1 MKFSIKTPPEFS
13 YEYSLAFLQRSPKE
27 ILHSVHERVVR
38 KLVKSGNEFILF
50 TISEGK
56 PASKGVGGTLHVE
69 IVSNGPSPLAKEI
82 VKSYVNE
89 WFDLDTDLTPFY
101 NLAGKDDVL
110 KPIIRKFHGY
120 RIMGQPDLFESLV
133 WAVLGQQ
140 INVAF
145 AYSLKQRFVEKYGER
160 YEHDGHTYYL
170 FPTPGR
176 VALINPE
183 ELIPLQF
190 SRQKSK
196 YTIGIAKAFVD
207 KHVSREMFHG
217 RPLLEAKEK
226 LMKLNGIG
234 NWTANYAL
242 MRTFRYPDAFP
253 LEDVALHKA
262 LRINMNMRKKPSLDR
277 VKKIFRKYKG
287 WEAYA
292 TIYLWRSL

>member
-1 MKFSIKTPPEFS
+1 MAKFSIKTPGEFS

-38 KLVKSGNEFILF
+38 KLVKNGEEYILF
-50 TISEGK
+50 TISDGQDQ
-56 PASKGVGGTLHVE
+56 LNVE
-69 IVSNGPSPLAKEI
+69 ILTATSPGTKAFVE
-82 VKSYVNE
+82 SYVSE

-101 NLAGKDDVL
+101 KLAKKDDLL
-110 KPIIRKFHGY
+110 KSIVKQFHGY

-140 INVAF
+140 INVPF
-145 AYSLKQRFVEKYGER
+145 AYSIKQRFVEKYGEKF
-160 YEHDGHTYYL
+160 EHDGHTYYL
-170 FPTPGR
+170 FPTPER

-183 ELIPLQF
+183 ELTPLQF
-190 SRQKSK
+190 SRQKSN

-207 KHVSREMFHG
+207 KHVSRAMFHG
-217 RPLLEAKEK
+217 RPLVEAKDE
-226 LMKLNGIG
+226 LMKLKGIG

-262 LRINMNMRKKPSLDR
+262 LRIQMNMRKKPTLDR
-277 VKKIFRKYKG
+277 VKKIFRRYKG

-292 TIYLWRSL
+292 TLYLWRSL

>member
-1 MKFSIKTPPEFS
+1 MKFSIKTPADFS
-13 YEYSLAFLQRSPKE
+13 YEYSLAFLSRSPKE
-27 ILHSVHERVVR
+27 ILHTVTDRTVR
-38 KLVKSGNEFILF
+38 KLIKVDGQFVLF
-50 TISEGK
+50 TVSQKENNLVVEVHNDVTPSVK
-56 PASKGVGGTLHVE
+56 AHVK
-69 IVSNGPSPLAKEI
+69 N
-82 VKSYVNE
+82 YVNE

-101 NLAGKDDVL
+101 ALASKDDVL
-110 KPIIRKFHGY
+110 KPIIKRFHGY

-140 INVAF
+140 INVPF
-145 AYSLKQRFVEKYGER
+145 AYSIKQKFVEKYGER
-160 YEHDGHTYYL
+160 HEHDGQTYYL
-170 FPTPGR
+170 FPTPER
-176 VALINPE
+176 VAIINPE

-190 SRQKSK
+190 SRQKTK
-196 YTIGIAKAFVD
+196 YTIGIAQAFVD

-217 RPLLEAKEK
+217 RPLLEAKEE

-262 LRINMNMRKKPSLDR
+262 LHINMNLRKRPTLDR
-277 VKKIFRKYKG
+277 VKKIFKKYKG

-292 TIYLWRSL
+292 TIYLWRTL

>member
-1 MKFSIKTPPEFS
+1 MKFSIKTPREFS
-13 YEYSLAFLQRSPKE
+13 YDYSLAFLTRSPKG
-27 ILHSVHERVVR
+27 ILHLVHERTVR
-38 KLVKSGNEFILF
+38 KLIKVNDEFILF
-50 TISEGK
+50 TVSEHNNGLAVK
-56 PASKGVGGTLHVE
+56 IITETASPSAKAYVKNY
-69 IVSNGPSPLAKEI
+69 VS
-82 VKSYVNE
+82 E
-89 WFDLDTDLTPFY
+89 WFDLDTDLAPFY
-101 NLAGKDDVL
+101 SLAGKDDVL
-110 KPIIRKFHGY
+110 KPIVKKFHGY

-140 INVAF
+140 INVQF

-170 FPTPGR
+170 FPTPER
-176 VALINPE
+176 VAVINPE

-196 YTIGIAKAFVD
+196 YTIGIAQAFVA

-217 RPLLEAKEK
+217 RPLVEAKEE

-262 LRINMNMRKKPSLDR
+262 LRIQMNMRSKPSLDR

-292 TIYLWRSL
+292 TLYLWRSL